1 MAPRSDSGKHTP
13 RKHSRSGYAEE
24 QLRPKRKHSKLPG
37 EGGAQE
43 PHNKP
48 QRKPGRGNG

>member
-1 MAPRSDSGKHTP
+1 MTAKKKPDKKSNP
-13 RKHSRSGYAEE
+13 GYAEE
-24 QLRPKRKHSKLPG
+24 QLRPKREHPKLPG
-37 EGGAQE
+37 EGGAEE